1 MAVAKRQQR
10 FDLSGTWNLTET
22 EGIDGFIADLNMS
35 EPGPPACVL
44 AARRRTPLS
53 TDTLATA
60 SQTG

>member
-10 FDLSGTWNLTET
+10 FDLSGTWNMTET

-53 TDTLATA
+53 ID
-60 SQTG
+60 